1 MRVRTLELRLIAAA
15 ITACWALTAVIV
27 LVGYR
32 PGGPVDV
39 IVGLAA
45 AGPVL
50 IAFAAVVW
58 PPAARG
64 STAFAAMIWLGLG
77 TLLVLVPSIV
87 DVSDQLVQ
95 GGAQTLLPSVEA
107 AYPWGLAL
115 LGTSL
120 FAGFGIARRLL
131 GEAAMRRR
139 RLARGV
145 AVATVL
151 AVVAGTAFTAVAM
164 ANELALRDHPTA
176 SSRFGPTTGDV
187 EPPPCDAPVTIG
199 ASARLELHLM
209 ADLDGRPIGS
219 VDLAGDRAGTNFRWL
234 AYAASTQELGLH
246 GEARIGS
253 EAWVRQPFSGWRRS
267 ELAVV
272 ADGTV
277 DVQAF
282 ATALGQEVGDTA
294 EFHGVDVIEG
304 ARATHCRIAIDG
316 PTFRRAFPAVAWLI
330 GDDELGRWRG
340 ELDYW
345 VFADDQLGRM
355 TGSVNGDAGG
365 IRDGALQGTIRVNLS
380 ATSRGSDLEIVPPG
394 P

>member
-1 MRVRTLELRLIAAA
+1 VRTLELRLIAAA
-15 ITACWALTAVIV
+15 LTACWALTAVIV
-27 LVGYR
+27 LLGYR

-39 IVGLAA
+39 AVGLAA
-45 AGPVL
+45 AGPVA
-50 IAFAAVVW
+50 IALAAIVW

-64 STAFAAMIWLGLG
+64 STAFAAMVWLGLG
-77 TLLVLVPSIV
+77 TLLLLVPSIV

-120 FAGFGIARRLL
+120 FAGFGIARRIL
-131 GEAAMRRR
+131 GDAAMRRR
-139 RLARGV
+139 RLARGIV
-145 AVATVL
+145 VATVL

-164 ANELALRDHPTA
+164 ANELALRDRPTA
-176 SSRFGPTTGDV
+176 SSRFGPTSGDA

-199 ASARLELHLM
+199 SSARLELHLM

-219 VDLAGDRAGTNFRWL
+219 VDLAGDRDGTNFRWL
-234 AYAASTQELGLH
+234 AYAASTRELGLH

-253 EAWVRQPFSGWRRS
+253 EAWVRQPFGGWRQTN
-267 ELAVV
+267 LAAV

-282 ATALGQEVGDTA
+282 ATALGQDIGDTA

-316 PTFRRAFPAVAWLI
+316 PTFRRAFPAVAWLV
-330 GDDELGRWRG
+330 GDDTLGRWRG
-340 ELDYW
+340 QLDYW
-345 VFADDQLGRM
+345 VFADDELGRM

-380 ATSRGSDLEIVPPG
+380 ATSRGIDLEIVPPG